1 MVCIK
6 GEKDVQLTGKTGMEQ
21 FIDIEDEIPGG
32 IGGVGRWNIPLAV
45 GNLVFQILVIPI
57 VGIGM
62 VVFMLGCFF
71 VCSTSLPMAI
81 RIFRWAAFFE
91 VVAVISLRFLKV
103 VIRYSATPYKTPL
116 SLPETSVPLTRTPV
130 K

>member
-6 GEKDVQLTGKTGMEQ
+6 GEKDVQFTGKTGMEQ

-57 VGIGM
+57 VGIVM
-62 VVFMLGCFF
+62 IVFMLGCFF

-91 VVAVISLRFLKV
+91 VVAVISLRFRKV
-103 VIRYSATPYKTPL
+103 VIRSGTTYSSSPPFSGVNL
-116 SLPETSVPLTRTPV
+116 
-130 K
+130 